1 MTGVSTLGQALRQ
14 IENIKIQQTSL
25 NTLSAQ
31 LTTGK
36 KTQSFTGLGTD
47 TLASTRAR
55 ASLASLD
62 IYINNIERADLR
74 INLMLGSVEEFQAQ
88 TGNISDAIVNF
99 IQEGAHQRGSEVLYD
114 NPSTSEVEET
124 VVGMTSSEIDN
135 DFQSIVDIAD
145 NLYNFMVDLLNTKD
159 GDRYIFG
166 GAETLT
172 KPLNDGGTLD
182 AAMSSLISNWK
193 AGTITTDDFINDL
206 TDRTSLSGNPDAITD
221 TLIGY
226 SSSLSSDT
234 AGDVFVR
241 VDESGELNYTTLA
254 NEQSF
259 RDIIVALSFLK
270 NESLPPIADVY
281 EDGVYP
287 GTPDAQGAPGT
298 TLEEMKDNF
307 YRVFNHVISMV
318 DTAMDDIDSVRFNL
332 ESVRA
337 QMKETSGEHKNQKTL
352 LLNVVSDIEDVDVNE
367 VAVKINALQV
377 QLQASFS
384 VTALTSQLSLVNFI

>member
-14 IENIKIQQTSL
+14 IENIKNQQTAF
-25 NTLSAQ
+25 NTLSSQ

-36 KTQSFTGLGTD
+36 KSLSFTGLGTD

-55 ASLASLD
+55 TSLSSLSVYAS
-62 IYINNIERADLR
+62 NIDRADLR
-74 INLMLGSVEEFQAQ
+74 INLMLNSVEEFQSQ
-88 TGNISDAIVNF
+88 TGNISSALVNF
-99 IQEGAHQRGSEVLYD
+99 LQEGVHQKGATITYD
-114 NPSTSEVEET
+114 DPSTPEVEET
-124 VVGMTSSEIDN
+124 PVGMTSAESDN
-135 DFQSIVDIAD
+135 DLQSLIDIAG
-145 NLYNFMVDLLNTKD
+145 NLYDFMISLLNTKD

-182 AAMSSLISNWK
+182 AAMSSLITNWK
-193 AGTITTDDFINDL
+193 SGSITTDELIADL
-206 TDRTSLSGNPDAITD
+206 TDRTATNGNADAITD

-226 SSSLSSDT
+226 SSSLSSGT
-234 AGDVFVR
+234 AGKVFVR
-241 VDESGELNYTTLA
+241 ADKSAELDYTTLA
-254 NEQSF
+254 NDQSF

-270 NESLPPIADVY
+270 NENLPPIADVY

-287 GTPDAQGAPGT
+287 GTPDAQGAPGADI
-298 TLEEMKDNF
+298 EEMKENF
-307 YRVFNHVISMV
+307 YAVFNKVVSMV
-318 DTAMDDIDSVRFNL
+318 DSAIDNIDSTRFNL

-337 QMKETSGEHKNQKTL
+337 QMKQIADDQTNQKTL

-377 QLQASFS
+377 QIQTSYS
-384 VTALTSQLSLVNFI
+384 VTALASQLSLVNFL